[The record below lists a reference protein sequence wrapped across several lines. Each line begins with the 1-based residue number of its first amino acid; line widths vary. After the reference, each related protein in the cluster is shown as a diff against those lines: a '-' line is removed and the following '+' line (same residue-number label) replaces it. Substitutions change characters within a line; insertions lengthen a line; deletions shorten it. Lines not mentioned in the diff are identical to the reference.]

1 MLGLGPCPSG
11 GLPRKGRLQLADFVA
26 VRGDRCLPLSAA
38 IDVAGVLD
46 QVLKR
51 LDALDL
57 GGRG

>member
-1 MLGLGPCPSG
+1 
-11 GLPRKGRLQLADFVA
+11 LQLADFVA